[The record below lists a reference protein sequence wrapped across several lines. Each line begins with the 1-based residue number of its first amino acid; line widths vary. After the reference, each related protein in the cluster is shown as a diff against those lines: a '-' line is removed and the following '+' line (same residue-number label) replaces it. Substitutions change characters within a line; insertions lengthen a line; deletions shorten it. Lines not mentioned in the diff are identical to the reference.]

1 MWAGRGLHKLWQ
13 PGSLAAR
20 KWRENEKIKRKWRKN
35 EEMEREWGNGENIS
49 YIKTCLILSQNVNPV
64 RTGRNGGGHLQIPI
78 FHKAFSPLELE
89 GQISKA
95 AAQGAL
101 RRLLHSK

>member
-1 MWAGRGLHKLWQ
+1 MERE
-13 PGSLAAR
+13 S
-20 KWRENEKIKRKWRKN
+20 ENE
-35 EEMEREWGNGENIS
+35 EEREREWGNGENIS
-49 YIKTCLILSQNVNPV
+49 YIKTCLILSQNVNSV
-64 RTGRNGGGHLQIPI
+64 RTGRRGGGHLQIPI

-101 RRLLHSK
+101 SRLLHSKCF